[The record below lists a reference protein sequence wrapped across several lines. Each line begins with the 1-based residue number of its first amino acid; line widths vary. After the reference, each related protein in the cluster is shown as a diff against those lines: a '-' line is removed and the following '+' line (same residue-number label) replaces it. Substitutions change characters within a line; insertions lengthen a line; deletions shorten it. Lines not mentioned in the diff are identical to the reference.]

1 MGRSG
6 KEHCQGTDYNIKL
19 SFLNYEGHMHKKF
32 GFWGIFLVCFGGV
45 FLFVWVWGSFVIT
58 YALLQ
63 KNNQFFP
70 SKAHDATATG
80 LESSASYEMYDTL
93 SVCLSLRDF
102 HLFFPCRLL
111 CAWLVVYSE
120 ETCPLHMRT

>member
-1 MGRSG
+1 M
-6 KEHCQGTDYNIKL
+6 KDTCIKSL
-19 SFLNYEGHMHKKF
+19 AFGGFFWFVLVECFCLF
-32 GFWGIFLVCFGGV
+32 GFGV
-45 FLFVWVWGSFVIT
+45 PLLLHVLCCRKITSSFQV
-58 YALLQ
+58 L
-63 KNNQFFP
+63 
-70 SKAHDATATG
+70 SHDATATG
-80 LESSASYEMYDTL
+80 LESSASYEMHDTL